1 MNVHMFKDKNGN
13 AITEESPEVNELINR
28 IVKELLE
35 DTVAYAYDGIKHI
48 QLFPNKSTNPRVTPE
63 DLCNIPYDLRPQL
76 TGDYLKEDIIL
87 NIDDPD
93 GTFIGVSA
101 GAPWDF
107 VSSLKD
113 MDEAD
118 FDNLLRKYVNLVT
131 DEPLVIR
138 WWKVNDDVDW

>member
-1 MNVHMFKDKNGN
+1 MLMYGICSSNIKKVKW
-13 AITEESPEVNELINR
+13 ES
-28 IVKELLE
+28 VKEMLKEFDADLYEEFVKDLDGDLSNSNME
-35 DTVAYAYDGIKHI
+35 DWFSKYENDGRFGIGAFLK
-48 QLFPNKSTNPRVTPE
+48 
-63 DLCNIPYDLRPQL
+63 
-76 TGDYLKEDIIL
+76 DYIEFKEDIIL

-107 VSSLKD
+107 VNSLKD

-118 FDNLLRKYVNLVT
+118 FDDLLRKYVNLIT

-138 WWKVNDDVDW
+138 WWKVDDDLDW